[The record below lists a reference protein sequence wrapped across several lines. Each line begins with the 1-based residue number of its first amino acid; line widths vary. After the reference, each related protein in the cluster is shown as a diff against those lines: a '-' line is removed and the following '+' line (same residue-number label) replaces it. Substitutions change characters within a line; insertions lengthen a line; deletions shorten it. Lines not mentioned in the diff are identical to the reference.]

1 LLLSTNLLHCQ
12 DNIACFANIIQC
24 AKKKSV
30 PKLAQ
35 ETIKAEFK
43 NRISTAQ
50 QVTLMPPL
58 PRNRSGHSGIA
69 SAANETKCLN
79 SLQLNQ
85 LEQSFRKWSEKSQR
99 PGVSLSRKRILL
111 IFLLI
116 RYTGARLNE
125 VLALN
130 PFQDIDPNRQVVS
143 FGKTGAEQGR
153 KIREVQMPEALF
165 NELMTT
171 LKDTSLKSSPSQWF
185 QVDPGHVR
193 RKFYERAASCGFLPA
208 HGAPDAIRKS
218 RGAELIQNNMPLQVV
233 QRMLG
238 HATPN
243 LAASY
248 VEFSDAD
255 IQQASRFFIEKESL
269 RKTSARNLF
278 FGKIRAIQP
287 GDIQSKIDMLTIAG
301 ASVTT
306 VITNDSLIRLG
317 LIVGSLITAE
327 VKAPW
332 VILKKGHD
340 EPDCTA
346 ENRFQGTISRITEGK
361 IMTEYAV
368 SLEDG
373 TEMCSVI
380 TRESGERLGL
390 QNGEPV
396 WVLFNCFS
404 VVLHRD

>member
-1 LLLSTNLLHCQ
+1 MKRPGQTN
-12 DNIACFANIIQC
+12 
-24 AKKKSV
+24 S
-30 PKLAQ
+30 
-35 ETIKAEFK
+35 
-43 NRISTAQ
+43 
-50 QVTLMPPL
+50 
-58 PRNRSGHSGIA
+58 IA
-69 SAANETKCLN
+69 SKNETNCLN
-79 SLQLNQ
+79 TLQLNQ
-85 LEQSFRKWSEKSQR
+85 LEQSYRKWVERSQR
-99 PGVSLSRKRILL
+99 SDISISRKRILL

-125 VLALN
+125 VLAFDPL
-130 PFQDIDPNRQVVS
+130 QDIDHHRQLVC
-143 FGKTGAEQGR
+143 FGKTGTEKGR
-153 KIREVQMPEALF
+153 KIRQVQISETLF
-165 NELMTT
+165 NEITAALRDPL
-171 LKDTSLKSSPSQWF
+171 LKPSSSNWF
-185 QVDPGHVR
+185 QIDPGHVR

-233 QRMLG
+233 QRILG
-238 HATPN
+238 HSTPN

-248 VEFSDAD
+248 VEFSDED
-255 IQQASRFFIEKESL
+255 IQQASRFYIQKESL
-269 RKTSARNLF
+269 RKTSARNIF

-287 GDIQSKIDMLTIAG
+287 GDIQSKIDMITISG

-306 VITNDSLIRLG
+306 VITNDSLARLG
-317 LIVGSLITAE
+317 LKVGSLITAE

-332 VILKKGHD
+332 VILNKGNG

-361 IMTEYAV
+361 VMTEYAV
-368 SLEDG
+368 RLEDG
-373 TEMCSVI
+373 TELCSVI

-390 QNGEPV
+390 QKEESI

>member
-1 LLLSTNLLHCQ
+1 
-12 DNIACFANIIQC
+12 
-24 AKKKSV
+24 
-30 PKLAQ
+30 
-35 ETIKAEFK
+35 
-43 NRISTAQ
+43 
-50 QVTLMPPL
+50 
-58 PRNRSGHSGIA
+58 
-69 SAANETKCLN
+69 
-79 SLQLNQ
+79 
-85 LEQSFRKWSEKSQR
+85 
-99 PGVSLSRKRILL
+99 
-111 IFLLI
+111 LI

-130 PFQDIDPNRQVVS
+130 PFQDIDPHRQVVC
-143 FGKTGAEQGR
+143 FGKTGAEKGR
-153 KIREVQMPEALF
+153 KIREVQMPEALL
-165 NELMTT
+165 NELMAAVNDQL
-171 LKDTSLKSSPSQWF
+171 LKQSPGYWF

-238 HATPN
+238 HSTPN

-248 VEFSDAD
+248 VEFSDED
-255 IQQASRFFIEKESL
+255 ILQASRFFIEKESL
-269 RKTSARNLF
+269 RKTSARNIF

-306 VITNDSLIRLG
+306 VITNDSLVRLG
-317 LIVGSLITAE
+317 LKIGSLITAE

-332 VILKKGHD
+332 VILKKGND
-340 EPDCTA
+340 KPDCTA
-346 ENRFQGTISRITEGK
+346 ENRFQGAISRITAGE
-361 IMTEYAV
+361 IMAEYV
-368 SLEDG
+368 VRLEDG
-373 TEMCSVI
+373 TELCSVI
-380 TRESGERLGL
+380 TRESGEHLGL
-390 QNGEPV
+390 QKGDPI

>member
-1 LLLSTNLLHCQ
+1 
-12 DNIACFANIIQC
+12 
-24 AKKKSV
+24 
-30 PKLAQ
+30 
-35 ETIKAEFK
+35 
-43 NRISTAQ
+43 
-50 QVTLMPPL
+50 MPPSI
-58 PRNRSGHSGIA
+58 RNQPVQA
-69 SAANETKCLN
+69 SNISAKNETNCLN
-79 SLQLNQ
+79 TLQLSQ
-85 LEQSFRKWSEKSQR
+85 LEQSYREWVERSLRSDI
-99 PGVSLSRKRILL
+99 SLSRKRILM

-130 PFQDIDPNRQVVS
+130 PFQDIDRRRQVVC
-143 FGKTGAEQGR
+143 FGKTGAEKGR
-153 KIREVQMPEALF
+153 KIREVQMPDALF
-165 NELMTT
+165 NELIAALGDPL
-171 LKDTSLKSSPSQWF
+171 LKPSPDHWF

-238 HATPN
+238 HSTPN

-248 VEFSDAD
+248 VEFSDED
-255 IQQASRFFIEKESL
+255 IQQASRFYIEKESL
-269 RKTSARNLF
+269 RKTSARNIF
-278 FGKIRAIQP
+278 FGKIRAIQS

-317 LIVGSLITAE
+317 LKVGSLITAE

-332 VILKKGHD
+332 VILKKGNG

-346 ENRFQGTISRITEGK
+346 ENRFRGTISRITEGK

-368 SLEDG
+368 SIEDG
-373 TEMCSVI
+373 MELCSVT
-380 TRESGERLGL
+380 TRESGEYLDL
-390 QNGEPV
+390 QQGESI

>member
-1 LLLSTNLLHCQ
+1 
-12 DNIACFANIIQC
+12 
-24 AKKKSV
+24 
-30 PKLAQ
+30 
-35 ETIKAEFK
+35 
-43 NRISTAQ
+43 
-50 QVTLMPPL
+50 M
-58 PRNRSGHSGIA
+58 
-69 SAANETKCLN
+69 
-79 SLQLNQ
+79 
-85 LEQSFRKWSEKSQR
+85 
-99 PGVSLSRKRILL
+99 L

-130 PFQDIDPNRQVVS
+130 PLQDIDPDRQVVC
-143 FGKTGAEQGR
+143 FGKTGTEKGR
-153 KIREVQMPEALF
+153 KIREVQISESLSTELRAALGDP
-165 NELMTT
+165 L
-171 LKDTSLKSSPSQWF
+171 LKPSSSHWF
-185 QVDPGHVR
+185 KVDPGHVR

-218 RGAELIQNNMPLQVV
+218 RGTELIQNNMPLPVV

-238 HATPN
+238 HSTPN

-248 VEFSDAD
+248 VEFSDED
-255 IQQASRFFIEKESL
+255 IQHASRFFIEKESL
-269 RKTSARNLF
+269 RKTSARNIF
-278 FGKIRAIQP
+278 FGKIRAIQS
-287 GDIQSKIDMLTIAG
+287 GDIQSKIDMITISG

-306 VITNDSLIRLG
+306 VITNDSLVRLG
-317 LIVGSLITAE
+317 LRIGSLITAE

-332 VILKKGHD
+332 VLLKKGGN

-346 ENRFQGTISRITEGK
+346 ENRFQGTISRITKGK

-368 SLEDG
+368 RLEEG
-373 TEMCSVI
+373 TELCSVI

-390 QNGEPV
+390 RNGDPV

>member
-1 LLLSTNLLHCQ
+1 
-12 DNIACFANIIQC
+12 
-24 AKKKSV
+24 
-30 PKLAQ
+30 
-35 ETIKAEFK
+35 
-43 NRISTAQ
+43 
-50 QVTLMPPL
+50 MPPSI
-58 PRNRSGHSGIA
+58 RNRPGQPINI
-69 SAANETKCLN
+69 SAKNEINCLN
-79 SLQLNQ
+79 TLQLNQ
-85 LEQSFRKWSEKSQR
+85 LEQSYREWVERAPRSDISI
-99 PGVSLSRKRILL
+99 SRKRILL

-130 PFQDIDPNRQVVS
+130 PLQDIDPRRQVVC
-143 FGKTGAEQGR
+143 FGKTGAEKGR
-153 KIREVQMPEALF
+153 KIREVQISETLF
-165 NELMTT
+165 NELTT
-171 LKDTSLKSSPSQWF
+171 ALGDFLLKPSSSNWF

-193 RKFYERAASCGFLPA
+193 RKFYERATSCGFLPA

-218 RGAELIQNNMPLQVV
+218 RGAELIRNNMPLQVV

-238 HATPN
+238 HSTPN

-248 VEFSDAD
+248 VEFSDED
-255 IQQASRFFIEKESL
+255 IQQASRFYIEKESI
-269 RKTSARNLF
+269 RKTSARNIF

-287 GDIQSKIDMLTIAG
+287 GDIQSKINLITISG
-301 ASVTT
+301 TSVTT

-317 LIVGSLITAE
+317 LKVGSLITAE

-332 VILKKGHD
+332 VILKKGNG

-346 ENRFQGTISRITEGK
+346 ENRFQGAISRITEGQ

-368 SLEDG
+368 RLEDG
-373 TEMCSVI
+373 TELCSVI

-390 QNGEPV
+390 QKGEPI

>member
-1 LLLSTNLLHCQ
+1 MTLSTTNRPGQ
-12 DNIACFANIIQC
+12 TSIIF
-24 AKKKSV
+24 
-30 PKLAQ
+30 
-35 ETIKAEFK
+35 T
-43 NRISTAQ
+43 T
-50 QVTLMPPL
+50 
-58 PRNRSGHSGIA
+58 
-69 SAANETKCLN
+69 NETNCLN
-79 SLQLNQ
+79 TLQLSQ
-85 LEQSFRKWSEKSQR
+85 LEQSYREWAKSSQR
-99 PGVSLSRKRILL
+99 SDISLSRKRILL

-125 VLALN
+125 VLELN
-130 PFQDIDPNRQVVS
+130 PFCDIDFHRQVVC
-143 FGKTGAEQGR
+143 FGKAGTEKGH
-153 KIREVQMPEALF
+153 KIREVQMSEALS
-165 NELMTT
+165 NEMNTVLSDP
-171 LKDTSLKSSPSQWF
+171 LLKSLPSHWF

-193 RKFYERAASCGFLPA
+193 RKFYERAVSCGFLPA

-238 HATPN
+238 HSTPN

-248 VEFSDAD
+248 VEFSDED

-269 RKTSARNLF
+269 RKTSARNIF
-278 FGKIRAIQP
+278 FGKIRAIQS

-301 ASVTT
+301 ATVTA
-306 VITNDSLIRLG
+306 VITNDSLARLG
-317 LIVGSLITAE
+317 LKIGSLITAE

-332 VILKKGHD
+332 VILKKGNN

-346 ENRFQGTISRITEGK
+346 ENRFQGTIARITEGK

-368 SLEDG
+368 RLEDG
-373 TEMCSVI
+373 TELCSVI
-380 TRESGERLGL
+380 TRESGNRLGL
-390 QNGEPV
+390 LNGEPI

>member
-1 LLLSTNLLHCQ
+1 
-12 DNIACFANIIQC
+12 
-24 AKKKSV
+24 
-30 PKLAQ
+30 
-35 ETIKAEFK
+35 
-43 NRISTAQ
+43 
-50 QVTLMPPL
+50 MPPSI
-58 PRNRSGHSGIA
+58 RNQPGQVINI
-69 SAANETKCLN
+69 SAKNETNCLN
-79 SLQLNQ
+79 TLQLSQ
-85 LEQSFRKWSEKSQR
+85 LEQSYREWVERSLRSDI
-99 PGVSLSRKRILL
+99 SLSRKRILM

-130 PFQDIDPNRQVVS
+130 PFQDIDRRRQVVC
-143 FGKTGAEQGR
+143 FGKTGAEKGR

-165 NELMTT
+165 SELMAALGDPL
-171 LKDTSLKSSPSQWF
+171 LKPSPDHWF

-238 HATPN
+238 HSTPN

-248 VEFSDAD
+248 VEFSDED
-255 IQQASRFFIEKESL
+255 IQQASRFYIEKESL
-269 RKTSARNLF
+269 RKTSARNIF
-278 FGKIRAIQP
+278 FGKIHAIQP

-317 LIVGSLITAE
+317 LKVGSLITAE

-332 VILKKGHD
+332 VILKKGND
-340 EPDCTA
+340 EPGCTA
-346 ENRFQGTISRITEGK
+346 ENRFQGTISRITEGE

-368 SLEDG
+368 RLEDG
-373 TEMCSVI
+373 TELCSVI
-380 TRESGERLGL
+380 TRESGERLDL
-390 QNGEPV
+390 KKGEPI

-404 VVLHRD
+404 VVLHRDLN

>member
-1 LLLSTNLLHCQ
+1 MLPGMNKGESQ
-12 DNIACFANIIQC
+12 
-24 AKKKSV
+24 
-30 PKLAQ
+30 
-35 ETIKAEFK
+35 K
-43 NRISTAQ
+43 NEYQ
-50 QVTLMPPL
+50 LKQVTIMPPSI
-58 PRNRSGHSGIA
+58 RNRSGRTSIV
-69 SAANETKCLN
+69 SATIEAKCLN
-79 SLQLNQ
+79 TLQLSQ
-85 LEQSFRKWSEKSQR
+85 LERSFREWVESSQR
-99 PGVSLSRKRILL
+99 SDISLSRKRILL

-130 PFQDIDPNRQVVS
+130 PFQDIDPKRQVVC
-143 FGKTGAEQGR
+143 FGKTGAEKGR
-153 KIREVQMPEALF
+153 QIREVQMSEALS
-165 NELMTT
+165 NELQTAMGDP
-171 LKDTSLKSSPSQWF
+171 LLKSSPTHWF
-185 QVDPGHVR
+185 LVDPGHVR

-218 RGAELIQNNMPLQVV
+218 RGAELIQNNMPLPVV

-238 HATPN
+238 HSTPN

-269 RKTSARNLF
+269 RKTSARNIF

-287 GDIQSKIDMLTIAG
+287 GDIQSKIDMLTISG

-306 VITNDSLIRLG
+306 VITNDSLVRLG
-317 LIVGSLITAE
+317 LKIGSLITAE

-332 VILKKGHD
+332 VILNKGDD

-346 ENRFQGTISRITEGK
+346 ENRFQGNISRITEGK

-368 SLEDG
+368 RLEDG
-373 TEMCSVI
+373 TELCSVI
-380 TRESGERLGL
+380 TRESGKRLGL
-390 QNGEPV
+390 RKGEPI

>member
-1 LLLSTNLLHCQ
+1 
-12 DNIACFANIIQC
+12 
-24 AKKKSV
+24 
-30 PKLAQ
+30 
-35 ETIKAEFK
+35 
-43 NRISTAQ
+43 
-50 QVTLMPPL
+50 MPPSI
-58 PRNRSGHSGIA
+58 RNRPVQAINI
-69 SAANETKCLN
+69 SAKNETNCLN
-79 SLQLNQ
+79 TLQLSQ
-85 LEQSFRKWSEKSQR
+85 LEQSYRKWAEGSLRSDI
-99 PGVSLSRKRILL
+99 SLSRKRILL

-130 PFQDIDPNRQVVS
+130 PLQDIDPHRQVVC
-143 FGKTGAEQGR
+143 FGKTGAEKGH
-153 KIREVQMPEALF
+153 KIREVQMSEALS
-165 NELMTT
+165 NELGAALRDPL
-171 LKDTSLKSSPSQWF
+171 LKPSSRHWF

-218 RGAELIQNNMPLQVV
+218 RGVEMIQNNMPLPVV

-238 HATPN
+238 HSTPN

-248 VEFSDAD
+248 VEFSDED

-269 RKTSARNLF
+269 RKTSARNIF

-287 GDIQSKIDMLTIAG
+287 GDIQSKIDMITISG

-306 VITNDSLIRLG
+306 VITNDSLVRLG
-317 LIVGSLITAE
+317 LKIGSLITAE

-332 VILKKGHD
+332 VILIKGNG

-346 ENRFQGTISRITEGK
+346 ENQFQGAISKITEGK
-361 IMTEYAV
+361 ISTEYTV
-368 SLEDG
+368 LLEDG

-390 QNGEPV
+390 KIGESI
-396 WVLFNCFS
+396 WVIFNCFS